1 MTRIPP
7 RTAAIQNTLR
17 ESLADRSLSANEFKQ
32 LSTLIRQS
40 PDMSASAK
48 DKLIGVLDEA
58 RKDSQGFLFFQGKIS
73 PQEGQQLL
81 QAAQSL
87 GNSPVANQ
95 LRESLTSLAGP
106 APRESAATESATR
119 SRSTR
124 DQSSVNTGNQR
135 SASFS
140 PDSGGFFERLF
151 GRRNRG
157 ADEAEGTQRSART
170 SGRAGSPSFNRI
182 HVSQNGT
189 GLSTAGRDC
198 GPANAAMVAKHFGFL
213 PQNTSDRE
221 AVTRA
226 RQASGN
232 RSTAFS
238 EDNLAAAVSGMTGG
252 RVRRTSMTPVNTP
265 AGLRSAV
272 QAQLNQGAL
281 PIIEVGSPYR
291 SSGPGRHY
299 MVALEVKANGNIV
312 VADPG
317 GRGNWEI
324 TPAKL
329 QDLINRGNAR
339 GNYVMGFN
347 Q

>member
-7 RTAAIQNTLR
+7 RTDIQSALR
-17 ESLADRSLSANEFKQ
+17 ESLSDKSLSKNEFNT
-32 LSTLIRQS
+32 LSQLIRQS
-40 PDMSASAK
+40 SDMSDDAK
-48 DKLIGVLDEA
+48 NKLIGVLDEA
-58 RKDSQGFLFFQGKIS
+58 RKDSQGFLFFKGKIS

-81 QAAQSL
+81 QAAQGL

-95 LRESLTSLAGP
+95 LREAFTGLSAP
-106 APRESAATESATR
+106 ATTESSPR
-119 SRSTR
+119 SRSIR
-124 DQSSVNTGNQR
+124 DQSSVNTGTQR
-135 SASFS
+135 AASFS

-151 GRRNRG
+151 GRRNTG
-157 ADEAEGTQRSART
+157 TDTAEGTQRSART
-170 SGRAGSPSFNRI
+170 SGRSGSPSFNRI

-265 AGLRSAV
+265 AALRSAV
-272 QAQLNQGAL
+272 QSQLNQGAL

-291 SSGPGRHY
+291 NSGPGRHY
-299 MVALEVKANGNIV
+299 MVAMEVKANGNIV
-312 VADPG
+312 VADSG
-317 GRGNWEI
+317 GRGHWEI
-324 TPAKL
+324 TPAQL
-329 QDLINRGNAR
+329 QNMMNRGSTR